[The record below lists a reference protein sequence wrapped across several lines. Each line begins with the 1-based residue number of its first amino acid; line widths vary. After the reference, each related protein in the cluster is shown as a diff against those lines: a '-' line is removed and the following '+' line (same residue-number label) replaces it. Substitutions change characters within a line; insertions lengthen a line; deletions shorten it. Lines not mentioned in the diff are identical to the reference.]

1 MSKDACIEGHETAK
15 FKLND
20 GRDIPRESLK
30 SGRERPS
37 SGSIRDSMGSMRL
50 KFRAMFGS
58 INDSFRYQPF
68 HAILGRPIGIPIDS
82 FNEGSAMDS
91 PSERLGRARFRLGK
105 PGRAKFI
112 LGKPGN
118 GGSFKFGSLNGG
130 NFGRLNDGRL
140 ILGRGGN
147 GGNEGSFRFK
157 LGSDKEGSFSE
168 GSLNVGK
175 EKPGRPGSFNPGQ
188 RGNFGKAGRPKS
200 RLGRSI
206 AIFGRQAG
214 EKHMASLKSSSISGN
229 DIFGKAKM
237 KSKNPLYPSVIAIWN
252 HISTWAMLQYSIEK
266 IGSSTNDDIAAPNP
280 PPPPPPMLMPPPL
293 LPPFEEPILIKR

>member
-130 NFGRLNDGRL
+130 NFGRLNDEGLFWGEAETAATRAAL
-140 ILGRGGN
+140 DSSWAATKRG
-147 GGNEGSFRFK
+147 
-157 LGSDKEGSFSE
+157 
-168 GSLNVGK
+168 
-175 EKPGRPGSFNPGQ
+175 
-188 RGNFGKAGRPKS
+188 
-200 RLGRSI
+200 
-206 AIFGRQAG
+206 
-214 EKHMASLKSSSISGN
+214 AS
-229 DIFGKAKM
+229 AK
-237 KSKNPLYPSVIAIWN
+237 VA
-252 HISTWAMLQYSIEK
+252 
-266 IGSSTNDDIAAPNP
+266 
-280 PPPPPPMLMPPPL
+280 
-293 LPPFEEPILIKR
+293 